1 MAWHPEPKSLCW
13 AWCQP
18 ETHGNTARPRDAAA
32 LPPNPGA
39 HEYRNAKSLWGHK
52 AFRLVPV
59 IYLRPVGPGVG
70 EMVLV
75 QLEGSKVQIRTKPG
89 LLLEW
94 YEGLLVLDA
103 LMRSSEQCQWL
114 ESLAGRFQKERTQR
128 KNLSASLYVSKKL
141 LTIAV
146 TGPQFVTREAG
157 SMAHRCTKLLFKL
170 MLKGRHVDMLAF
182 LHGLPAQ
189 RNTFSEGLLSLL
201 NPYH

>member
-18 ETHGNTARPRDAAA
+18 ETHGSTPRPRDAAA

-59 IYLRPVGPGVG
+59 IYVGPGVG

-146 TGPQFVTREAG
+146 TGPQFVTREA
-157 SMAHRCTKLLFKL
+157 RCVVQQRCITCVISNLLPEKSFRG
-170 MLKGRHVDMLAF
+170 LKSYSV
-182 LHGLPAQ
+182 
-189 RNTFSEGLLSLL
+189 SILSR
-201 NPYH
+201 